1 MAAQST
7 AECSRLWRLLIDN
20 RHKLEY
26 SVNNH
31 TRQLTVQLI
40 ATSNGRVE
48 GESGIEARLF
58 NLVKHNGVSIVKI
71 SIFFIFCYLTMS
83 KT

>member
-1 MAAQST
+1 MRLFIEYS
-7 AECSRLWRLLIDN
+7 SLWRLSINN

-31 TRQLTVQLI
+31 TRQLTVQPI
-40 ATSNGRVE
+40 ATSNGRLE
-48 GESGIEARLF
+48 GESGIEERLF
-58 NLVKHNGVSIVKI
+58 NLVKRNGVSIVKI